1 LAGTVPFT
9 GNSVIE
15 VHRQHQQDPVPPLP
29 RNIRAPSGL
38 GDVIQKAMAKR
49 PELRFQTAGDM
60 AEELGRL
67 FGPAGGGRRPPS
79 PSSPTPPVVP
89 PGPPVGSGSGSGR
102 IGGIPSWLLFGGLGA
117 IVMAVITIVVAM
129 AVGGNGGGTPER
141 VQMVIPPDTLEPTV
155 NITATVEAG
164 IQQGLA
170 SRVTPTATQM
180 PATAVPTAA
189 PASHDGSGK
198 HRSTGTRGGAAR

>member
-1 LAGTVPFT
+1 
-9 GNSVIE
+9 
-15 VHRQHQQDPVPPLP
+15 
-29 RNIRAPSGL
+29 
-38 GDVIQKAMAKR
+38 
-49 PELRFQTAGDM
+49 
-60 AEELGRL
+60 
-67 FGPAGGGRRPPS
+67 
-79 PSSPTPPVVP
+79 
-89 PGPPVGSGSGSGR
+89 
-102 IGGIPSWLLFGGLGA
+102 
-117 IVMAVITIVVAM
+117 MAVITIVVAM

-189 PASHDGSGK
+189 SASHDGSGK